1 MRERGQAI
9 EEAGGRD
16 RQAYA
21 GLFGEVAGDRGGIAG
36 ILLMAEGEHTKAF
49 GLRHPSEIG
58 DRNARHAVNRLDVVE
73 LERVDDE
80 MKTVGELLLS
90 ASRCIDA
97 LYCCGHSAS
106 PWSFSWVRTKFV
118 PRLVAQNFKEALK
131 TIPGHALRR
140 KRQGLMC
147 GLWRASRPARYHAV
161 RGRQ

>member
-80 MKTVGELLLS
+80 MKTVGELLLGLGCL
-90 ASRCIDA
+90 RVET
-97 LYCCGHSAS
+97 LYYCGHSAS
-106 PWSFSWVRTKFV
+106 PWSF
-118 PRLVAQNFKEALK
+118 
-131 TIPGHALRR
+131 PGGTR
-140 KRQGLMC
+140 
-147 GLWRASRPARYHAV
+147 WSPD
-161 RGRQ
+161 